1 MAATFA
7 PYTVIMPAR
16 LGSAGRDMA
25 RDECRPTTQVFVRR
39 RLLVSLVLIAVIVAL
54 WVGAGSVLAN
64 RGGAP
69 ASTSA
74 VRPATTYLVQS
85 GDTMWSIAARFHGQS
100 SQVGYVDALVA
111 VNGGAALQIGQL
123 MTLP

>member
-1 MAATFA
+1 MAATLA

-16 LGSAGRDMA
+16 LGSVA
-25 RDECRPTTQVFVRR
+25 RDQGPSTTQVFVRR
-39 RLLVSLVLIAVIVAL
+39 RLLVSFVLVTVVVAL

-74 VRPATTYLVQS
+74 VRPATTYVVQP
-85 GDTMWSIAARFHGQS
+85 GDTMWSIASRFHGQS
-100 SQVGYVDALVA
+100 SQVGYADALVA
-111 VNGGAALQIGQL
+111 VNGGASLQVGQ
-123 MTLP
+123 MMSLP

>member
-1 MAATFA
+1 MAATLA

-16 LGSAGRDMA
+16 FGSVA
-25 RDECRPTTQVFVRR
+25 RDESRPTTELFVRR
-39 RLLVSLVLIAVIVAL
+39 RLLVSFVLVAVVVTL

-74 VRPATTYLVQS
+74 VRPATTYVVQP
-85 GDTMWSIAARFHGQS
+85 GDTMWSIASQFHGHS

-111 VNGGAALQIGQL
+111 VNGGASLQVGQV

>member
-1 MAATFA
+1 MAATLV

-16 LGSAGRDMA
+16 FGSVA
-25 RDECRPTTQVFVRR
+25 RDETRPTTRLFVRR
-39 RLLVSLVLIAVIVAL
+39 RLLVSIVLVAVVVAL

-74 VRPATTYLVQS
+74 VRPATTYVVQP
-85 GDTMWSIAARFHGQS
+85 GDTMWSIASQFHGDA

-111 VNGGAALQIGQL
+111 VNGGASLQVGQV